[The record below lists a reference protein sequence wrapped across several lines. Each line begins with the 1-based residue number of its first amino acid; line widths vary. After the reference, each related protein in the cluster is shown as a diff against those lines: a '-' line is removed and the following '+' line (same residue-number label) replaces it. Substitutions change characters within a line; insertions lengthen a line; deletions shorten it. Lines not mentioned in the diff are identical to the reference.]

1 MDNNIYDL
9 FSITATEP
17 KKLIDFG
24 NKYALGLTGLAAG
37 TTLLNE

>member
-1 MDNNIYDL
+1 MNDL
-9 FSITATEP
+9 FSETSADP

-37 TTLLNE
+37 ATLLNE